1 MGCDITIGVDVTEL
15 GNEVN
20 KRIRFSTTDPDA
32 VQVGYGTVLGTTM
45 EAVPLGQCAASLI
58 EAVYIR
64 SVDNT
69 MYVCPAS
76 TTSTAPRLKLE
87 AGEAC
92 LFRPENSVVLSVG
105 IVCSTA
111 GSNYEFLVTGQSS

>member
-1 MGCDITIGVDVTEL
+1 MSCTVTIGVDVTEL

-20 KRIRFSTTDPDA
+20 KRTRFTTTDPDA
-32 VQVGYGTVLGTTM
+32 IQSGYGTVVSTSM

-64 SVDNT
+64 AVDNT
-69 MYVCPAS
+69 MYVNPFS
-76 TTSTAPRLKLE
+76 TSGNKVLKLE
-87 AGEAC
+87 AGEST
-92 LFRPENSVVLSVG
+92 LFRPNVSNAVLSVG
-105 IVCSTA
+105 IICSTA